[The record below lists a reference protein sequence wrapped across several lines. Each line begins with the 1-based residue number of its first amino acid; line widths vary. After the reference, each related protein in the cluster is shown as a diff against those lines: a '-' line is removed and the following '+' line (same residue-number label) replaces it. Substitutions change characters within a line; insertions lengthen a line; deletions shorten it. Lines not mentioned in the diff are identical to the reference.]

1 MISSPYGSTELQGK
15 RKALMDAKRHEAKSR
30 RLYNEKRR
38 ELDAQYE
45 KLCKERT
52 IYENLKKG
60 IKLFESERDQHA
72 NIVSILQASFTA
84 DEDSTK
90 HHVPLVVSP
99 VVPVTSKREIEK
111 DIESA
116 INDDSW
122 VSECI
127 QKEASSEERSE
138 AAETVR
144 TKEIT

>member
-1 MISSPYGSTELQGK
+1 MILSPYESTELQGK
-15 RKALMDAKRHEAKSR
+15 RKALVDAKRHEAKSR

-60 IKLFESERDQHA
+60 IKIFESEQDQHL
-72 NIVSILQASFTA
+72 NIVSILQASFTT

-99 VVPVTSKREIEK
+99 VVPDTSKREIEK
-111 DIESA
+111 DIERGM
-116 INDDSW
+116 IDDSW
-122 VSECI
+122 VDECI
-127 QKEASSEERSE
+127 
-138 AAETVR
+138 
-144 TKEIT
+144 

>member
-1 MISSPYGSTELQGK
+1 MRSCGPPT
-15 RKALMDAKRHEAKSR
+15 
-30 RLYNEKRR
+30 
-38 ELDAQYE
+38 
-45 KLCKERT
+45 
-52 IYENLKKG
+52 
-60 IKLFESERDQHA
+60 
-72 NIVSILQASFTA
+72 
-84 DEDSTK
+84 TK

-144 TKEIT
+144 TKETT